1 MLSHICP
8 HNVLTYNIL
17 LSYAAS
23 LLLLLLLPL
32 FRS

>member
-23 LLLLLLLPL
+23 LLLLLLPL